1 MEYFLIIAVFLSIS
15 LVMISMQ
22 SAQGQGFTPPIGN
35 WRIIADGH
43 QGSLDITSTDSGF
56 HHPRSPSGVSQSGKD
71 IIGTIKLNDE
81 ARHNIT
87 GFYND
92 NLHRII
98 FVRVVNSSNLS
109 QDQIFT
115 GYLLTGS
122 LNNVTNLKDS
132 CSSIGGF
139 ENTHTLTGQ
148 FEMLSGPQALAD
160 NNVRG
165 WYAESSYC
173 QLP

>member
-15 LVMISMQ
+15 IVTIPMQ
-22 SAQGQGFTPPIGN
+22 FALGQGFTPPIGN
-35 WRIIADGH
+35 WRIIADGLE
-43 QGSLDITSTDSGF
+43 GSLDLTSTNNGFHPPESSSGF
-56 HHPRSPSGVSQSGKD
+56 SQSGKD
-71 IIGTIKLNDE
+71 IVGTIKLNDK
-81 ARHNIT
+81 ALHKIT

-98 FVRVVNSSNLS
+98 FRIVNSSNMS
-109 QDQIFT
+109 QDQVFT
-115 GYLLTGS
+115 GYLFTGS
-122 LNNVTNLKDS
+122 LNNLTSLNS

-148 FEMLSGPQALAD
+148 FEAFSGPQALAD

-165 WYAESSYC
+165 WYAETSYC